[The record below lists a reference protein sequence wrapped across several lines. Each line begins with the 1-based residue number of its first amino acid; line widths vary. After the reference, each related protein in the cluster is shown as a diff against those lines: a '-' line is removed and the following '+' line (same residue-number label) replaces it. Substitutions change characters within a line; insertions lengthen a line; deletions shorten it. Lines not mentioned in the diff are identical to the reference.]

1 MIKCLRRCPAA
12 ACLHLISV
20 SGVDAAELAYRLEPI
35 EISPG
40 CYVLQGSND
49 YFTSENGGNIANS
62 GFVVTDAGVVV
73 IDTGPSL
80 RYGRALRQ
88 LIDTTANGKPIER
101 VIITHAHPDH
111 YLGNQ
116 AFADVPI
123 YGGPGTIEL
132 INSSGEDFTV
142 NMYRLVGDWMRGTES
157 VAPGRQIEP
166 GRFSVGNHDFRL
178 YRFDGHTVEDLVL
191 LDETCGVLYASD
203 LVFNARTL
211 STPHADIGR
220 WIEALER
227 LRSIPF
233 RLLVPGH
240 GDVVEGDAAISQTID
255 YLRWLERRLQRAFHA
270 GLDITE
276 VMELPLPER
285 FASFALAR
293 DEYRRSVH
301 NLYPAIEAS
310 NLPVLE

>member
-1 MIKCLRRCPAA
+1 MIRSLRGLLAA
-12 ACLHLISV
+12 ALMSITSLSP
-20 SGVDAAELAYRLEPI
+20 AAELAYDLEPV
-35 EISPG
+35 EVGAG
-40 CYVLQGSND
+40 CYMLTGSND
-49 YFTSENGGNIANS
+49 YFTPGNGGNIANT

-80 RYGRALRQ
+80 RYGQAMRRV
-88 LIDTTANGKPIER
+88 IEKTSGGSTVER

-123 YGGPGTIEL
+123 YGGPGTSSLIEV
-132 INSSGEDFTV
+132 SGEDFAV

-157 VAPGRQIEP
+157 IAPGRQIEP
-166 GRFSVGNHDFRL
+166 GPFSVGNHNFRL
-178 YRFDGHTVEDLVL
+178 YRFHGHTGEDLAL

-211 STPHADIGR
+211 STPHADIGN
-220 WIEALER
+220 WIESLEQ
-227 LRSIPF
+227 LRKIPF
-233 RLLVPGH
+233 RVLVPGH
-240 GDVVEGDAAISQTID
+240 GEATRNDSAITQTID
-255 YLRWLERRLQRAFHA
+255 YLGWLERRLQRAFQA

-276 VMELPLPER
+276 VMELPIPQR
-285 FASFALAR
+285 FAGFALAR

-310 NLPVLE
+310 SLPVVGQ